1 MTGRDRCRV
10 FCHAVDS
17 RIKNGQSDSDVLR
30 LVRIALIDCRL
41 NLWYSSEIQSLFDV
55 NRVRNFSETAKNDLI
70 YALNY
75 VHVNVKLPFIR
86 QVARYGKDL
95 GTGFKTSATP
105 MTMPTRS
112 RNFAK
117 FEDRIYSEGLEKA
130 CELETTQSLRMMA
143 SEMADFGTFTHNIAW
158 YGWFKTVPRRKK
170 LAILSMVE
178 GTKSGL
184 FYNLAKEIFLS
195 PDETPALKCKCL
207 QWLKP
212 YKNRTR
218 NELADNKFV
227 LILTSNVF
235 KTRVDAD
242 MKGIHIGFDEALLM
256 LLEADKTKAA
266 LKALPDFWQDVFAPA
281 VEKLP

>member
-10 FCHAVDS
+10 FCRAVDS
-17 RIKNGQSDSDVLR
+17 RIKDGQSDSDVLR
-30 LVRIALIDCRL
+30 LVRIALTDCRL

-55 NRVRNFSETAKNDLI
+55 NRVRNLGKTARSDLI

-75 VHVNVKLPFIR
+75 VHVNVKMPFIR
-86 QVARYGKDL
+86 QVARYGQDL

-105 MTMPTRS
+105 MTMPTRG
-112 RNFAK
+112 RNFAE

-130 CELETTQSLRMMA
+130 CERETTQSLRMMA
-143 SEMADFGTFTHNIAW
+143 SEMADFGDFTHNIAW
-158 YGWFKTVPRRKK
+158 YGWFKTVPCRKK
-170 LAILSMVE
+170 LAVLSMVE
-178 GTKSGL
+178 KTKSGL
-184 FYNLAKEIFLS
+184 FYNLAKEILLS

-227 LILTSNVF
+227 LILTPNVF

-266 LKALPDFWQDVFAPA
+266 LKALPDFWQDVFAPV